1 MAKHPSLNIPTS
13 IVISGVES
21 NTYFDIVVRKNNIRF
36 VLMSYH
42 YLQGK
47 PKNFLKERIEEF
59 PDLKVF
65 IDSGAH
71 TFFNKDGEYRQ
82 KDEKFWDE
90 YLTKYTEF
98 VKENRDYIFA
108 CANLDI
114 EAIVGVDTVDKW
126 NDKYFKPVEESGVE
140 VCYIWHSE
148 RGESGWEEYAKK
160 HSYIGLS
167 MTNDVGATVQ
177 KLKKKLKVAEKY
189 NTRVHGMALTKTEVL
204 VHVPF
209 FSADSTTW
217 LVGQQYGELNWFDGR
232 KMRRL
237 SKDQW
242 RRQYKTR
249 LLKEPFNADWEL
261 LTTGMGGKGDT
272 YELLRLNVIAYK
284 LAEEHIRKRLKNK
297 MYWLPKGDE
306 AVGVVEVDS
315 LETPPYEWF
324 DGECDDWQQ
333 YLMKLR
339 IMPSGYSKDEAV
351 DLLYLFYI
359 FLNEDYRALEED
371 FEEQEIIDYAQA
383 VISNS
388 IEDYESAVEALR
400 DYFVKNATGERNDLR
415 GVDDMDE
422 ELGIAR
428 PKEREVYV
436 EEDVFDII
444 DLSEE
449 QIEEGLHLP
458 APKDASMPEIEA
470 YDEELARN
478 NIVAVRD
485 DKGRFLKGQQ
495 AVRKPKNI
503 YSKKYPK
510 LNCDTCYKSGDCPE
524 YKPGYVCAFDK
535 MFKRFDT
542 RNAEDVI
549 DAMSSMINHNLERL
563 QRAMMFEIM
572 DGGMA
577 TPEVTGLIDQNA
589 KLLEKLQQIQQLSA
603 QTIIQQRRIYTPDG
617 TETIENSMNVN
628 PSSGGILSQIFGT
641 PSKSTKDEDVDSPKK
656 NKEGFEDVIEVDY
669 EDGE

>member
-1 MAKHPSLNIPTS
+1 M
-13 IVISGVES
+13 
-21 NTYFDIVVRKNNIRF
+21 
-36 VLMSYH
+36 
-42 YLQGK
+42 
-47 PKNFLKERIEEF
+47 
-59 PDLKVF
+59 
-65 IDSGAH
+65 
-71 TFFNKDGEYRQ
+71 
-82 KDEKFWDE
+82 
-90 YLTKYTEF
+90 
-98 VKENRDYIFA
+98 
-108 CANLDI
+108 
-114 EAIVGVDTVDKW
+114 
-126 NDKYFKPVEESGVE
+126 
-140 VCYIWHSE
+140 CYIWHSE
-148 RGESGWEEYAKK
+148 RGQDGWREMCSK
-160 HSYIGLS
+160 HSYVGLS
-167 MTNDVGATVQ
+167 YENDAQMTVQ
-177 KLKKKLKVAEKY
+177 RLMSMINVAKKT
-189 NTRVHGMALTKTEVL
+189 NTRVHGMALTQSEIL
-204 VHVPF
+204 ARVPL

-217 LVGQQYGELNWFDGR
+217 LVGQQYGELNWFNGR
-232 KMRRL
+232 KMQRL

-242 RRQYKTR
+242 RRQYKTQ

-306 AVGVVEVDS
+306 AVEVVEVDS

-324 DGECDDWQQ
+324 EGECDDWKQ

-371 FEEQEIIDYAQA
+371 FEEQEIINYAKA
-383 VISNS
+383 VISES

-415 GVDDMDE
+415 GEDDMDE
-422 ELGIAR
+422 ELGIVR

-485 DKGRFLKGQQ
+485 ERGRFLKGQQ

-510 LNCDTCYKSGDCPE
+510 LNCNTCYKSGDCPE

-542 RNAEDVI
+542 RNAEDVM

-572 DGGMA
+572 DGGMP

-589 KLLEKLQQIQQLSA
+589 KLLEKLQQLRQLSP

-617 TETIENSMNVN
+617 TETIENSMSVN

-641 PSKSTKDEDVDSPKK
+641 PSKATKDEDVDPPKK
-656 NKEGFEDVIEVDY
+656 SKNDFDDVIEVEY